1 MKNLK
6 FRRLLLLSRIEGKAR
21 QATFDDG
28 TTVVF
33 GENDTGKSHLI
44 KSIYAAFGADASVVN
59 EKWSKASVA
68 TMLEFSVDGVM
79 HSILRFDGQ
88 FALFDAADNLVWSG
102 ASLVK
107 EVGPRIAQL
116 LDFTIELTSKSD
128 DLIVPPP
135 QFCFLPFYQD
145 QDRGWDDTWSSF
157 KSLSMITDFKKSII
171 EYHTGI
177 RPREYYSAKAK
188 RADAQREQNELKGE
202 RRALDRATARLRNGR
217 SPITV
222 TFSPMLFEKQIDQ
235 LLAEVNDLRAI
246 FNGIKFRI
254 SELQSRRAV
263 LVEEIEVARAAL
275 AELDAD
281 VKFTQNLADAQVVC
295 PTCNTV
301 HENDFA
307 SRFNLISDADACR
320 GFLASAR
327 HSLIEVEADV
337 ARQMQSLRAYD
348 DRIGRIDALL
358 EQQRG
363 EVKLRDML
371 NDESERI
378 VDATIAAER
387 AVIDESISGW
397 RTKED
402 EAAQLMK
409 THSSAK
415 RKAEI
420 VAFYAKKLSAFAV
433 ELGVTFEASTKKSV
447 SPKINETGSYGP
459 RAVLAYHFALLH
471 TIREFTTSSLCPIIL
486 DTPLQ
491 QDQDEKNAAAIIAFA
506 LKNRPRDMQ
515 LVLGTVSM
523 HGAKYDGHSINPKVK
538 ESLLREEEFDIVN
551 AYMRPFINKLL
562 GQDEGEIL

>member
-6 FRRLLLLSRIEGKAR
+6 LRRLLLLSRIEGKAR
-21 QATFDDG
+21 QEKFDDSI
-28 TTVVF
+28 TVIR

-44 KSIYAAFGADASVVN
+44 KSIYGAFGADASVVN
-59 EKWSKASVA
+59 EKWFKASVA
-68 TMLEFSVDGVM
+68 TMLEFSVDGAI
-79 HSILRFDGQ
+79 HSILRFDDQ
-88 FALFDAADNLVWSG
+88 FALFDAADNLLWTG
-102 ASLVK
+102 TSLVN
-107 EVGPRIAQL
+107 EVGPKVAEL
-116 LDFTIELTSKSD
+116 LDFTIQLTTKSNA
-128 DLIVPPP
+128 LVVPPP

-145 QDRGWDDTWSSF
+145 QDRGWDDSWSSF
-157 KSLSMITDFKKSII
+157 KSLAMIPHFKRSIL

-177 RPREYYSAKAK
+177 RPREYYSAQAQ
-188 RADAQREQNELKGE
+188 RADAQREQNELKAE

-217 SPITV
+217 SPLTV
-222 TFSPMLFEKQIDQ
+222 TFSPELFGNQIEQ
-235 LLAEVNDLRAI
+235 LLAELNELRAI
-246 FNGIKFRI
+246 FDGVKHRI
-254 SELQSRRAV
+254 AELQSRRAV
-263 LVEEIEVARAAL
+263 LVEEIEIARVAL
-275 AELDAD
+275 TELDAD

-307 SRFNLISDADACR
+307 NRFSLISDADACR

-327 HSLIEVEADV
+327 YSLVEVEADV

-358 EQQRG
+358 AEKRG

-371 NDESERI
+371 QDESERI

-387 AVIDESISGW
+387 AVIDGGIVEWQI
-397 RTKED
+397 KED
-402 EAAQLMK
+402 EAVKLMK
-409 THSSAK
+409 AHSSAK

-433 ELGVTFEASTKKSV
+433 ELGVTFEAAVKKSI

-459 RAVLAYHFALLH
+459 RAILAYHFALLH
-471 TIREFTTSSLCPIIL
+471 TIREFTTSCLCPIIL

-491 QDQDEKNAAAIIAFA
+491 QDQDETNAAAIIAFA

-515 LVLGTVSM
+515 LILGTVSL
-523 HGAKYDGHSINPKVK
+523 HGAEYDGHVINPQVK
-538 ESLLREEEFDIVN
+538 ESLLRQDEFENVN
-551 AYMRPFINKLL
+551 SYMRPFINKLL
-562 GQDEGEIL
+562 GQDQGELL

>member
-6 FRRLLLLSRIEGKAR
+6 LQRLLLLSRTERRAR
-21 QATFDDG
+21 QERFDDG

-44 KSIYAAFGADASVVN
+44 KSIYGTFGADASVVN

-68 TMLEFSVDGVM
+68 TMLEFSVDGEIYSM
-79 HSILRFDGQ
+79 LRFNSEFG
-88 FALFDAADNLVWSG
+88 LFDAKDNLLWSG
-102 ASLVK
+102 TSLVK
-107 EVGPRIAQL
+107 EVGAKIAEL
-116 LDFTIELTSKSD
+116 LDFTIQLTTKSN

-145 QDRGWDDTWSSF
+145 QDQGWDDRWNSF
-157 KSLSMITDFKKSII
+157 KSLTMIPNFKKSIL

-177 RPREYYSAKAK
+177 RPREYYSAQAQ
-188 RADAQREQNELKGE
+188 RADAQREQNELKAE

-217 SPITV
+217 SPITT
-222 TFSPMLFEKQIDQ
+222 TFSPELFESQIEQ
-235 LLAEVNDLRAI
+235 LLVELNELRAI
-246 FNGIKFRI
+246 YDGIKHKI

-263 LVEEIEVARAAL
+263 LVEEIEIARVAL
-275 AELDAD
+275 SELDAD
-281 VKFTQNLADAQVVC
+281 VKFTQNLADAKVVC

-307 SRFNLISDADACR
+307 NRFGLISDADACR

-327 HSLIEVEADV
+327 HSLAEVEADV

-358 EQQRG
+358 EETRG

-371 NDESERI
+371 KDESERI
-378 VDATIAAER
+378 VDATITVER
-387 AVIDESISGW
+387 AVIDGGIADW
-397 RTKED
+397 QIKEQ
-402 EAAQLMK
+402 EAARQMK
-409 THSSAK
+409 VHSSAK

-420 VAFYAKKLSAFAV
+420 VAFYTEKLRAFAI
-433 ELGVTFEASTKKSV
+433 ELGVTFGVAATKGV

-459 RAVLAYHFALLH
+459 RAILAYHFALLH
-471 TIREFTTSSLCPIIL
+471 TIREFTTSCLCPIIL

-491 QDQDEKNAAAIIAFA
+491 QDQDTKNAAAIIAFA
-506 LKNRPRDMQ
+506 LRNRPRDMQ
-515 LVLGTVSM
+515 LVLGTVSL
-523 HGAKYDGHSINPKVK
+523 HGAKYEGHVINPQVK
-538 ESLLREEEFDIVN
+538 ESLLREDEFETVN
-551 AYMRPFINKLL
+551 AYMRPFINKVL
-562 GQDEGEIL
+562 GQDQGELF

>member
-6 FRRLLLLSRIEGKAR
+6 LRRLLLLSRLEGKAR
-21 QATFDDG
+21 EETFDEN

-44 KSIYAAFGADASVVN
+44 KSIYSAFGADASVVN
-59 EKWSKASVA
+59 EKWANASVV
-68 TMLEFSVDGVM
+68 TMVEFSVDGEI
-79 HSILRFDGQ
+79 HSILRFDNQ
-88 FALFDAADNLVWSG
+88 FALFDAANDLLWTG

-107 EVGPRIAQL
+107 EVGPKISEL
-116 LDFTIELTSKSD
+116 LDFAIQLTSKSND
-128 DLIVPPP
+128 FVVPPP

-145 QDRGWDDTWSSF
+145 QDRGWDDSWSSF
-157 KSLSMITDFKKSII
+157 KSLGMIPNFKKSIL

-177 RPREYYSAKAK
+177 RPREYYSAQAQ
-188 RADAQREQNELKGE
+188 RADAQREQNELKAE
-202 RRALDRATARLRNGR
+202 RRALDRASERLRSGR
-217 SPITV
+217 SPVTA
-222 TFSPMLFEKQIDQ
+222 TFSPELFGYQIEQ
-235 LLAEVNDLRAI
+235 LLAELNELRAI
-246 FNGIKFRI
+246 YEGVKHKV

-263 LVEEIEVARAAL
+263 LVEEIEIARTAL

-281 VKFTQNLADAQVVC
+281 VKFTQNLSDAQVIC

-307 SRFNLISDADACR
+307 NRFSLISDADACR

-327 HSLIEVEADV
+327 HSLAEVEADV
-337 ARQMQSLRAYD
+337 ARQLQSLSSYS

-358 EQQRG
+358 EEKRG
-363 EVKLRDML
+363 DVKLRDML

-387 AVIDESISGW
+387 AMIEGGIVEW
-397 RTKED
+397 QAKED
-402 EAAQLMK
+402 EAIKLMK
-409 THSSAK
+409 AHSSAK

-433 ELGVTFEASTKKSV
+433 ELGVTFGAAAKKSV

-459 RAVLAYHFALLH
+459 RAILAYHFALLH
-471 TIREFTTSSLCPIIL
+471 TIREFTTSCLCPIIL

-491 QDQDEKNAAAIIAFA
+491 QDQDDTNAAAIIGFA
-506 LKNRPRDMQ
+506 LKNMPRDMQ
-515 LVLGTVSM
+515 LVLGTVSL
-523 HGAKYDGHSINPKVK
+523 HGAAYDGHIINPQVK
-538 ESLLREEEFDIVN
+538 ESLLQSDQFETVN
-551 AYMRPFINKLL
+551 AYIRPFINKML
-562 GQDEGEIL
+562 GQDQGDLI

>member
-1 MKNLK
+1 MKILK

-21 QATFDDG
+21 QAKFDDG

-44 KSIYAAFGADASVVN
+44 KSIYGAFGADASVVN
-59 EKWSKASVA
+59 EKWRKASVA
-68 TMLEFSVDGVM
+68 TMLEFSVDSVI

-102 ASLVK
+102 TSLVK
-107 EVGPRIAQL
+107 EVGPHIAQL
-116 LDFTIELTSKSD
+116 LDFTIELTTKSN

-157 KSLSMITDFKKSII
+157 KSLSMIPDFKKSIL

-177 RPREYYSAKAK
+177 RPREYYSAKAQ

-202 RRALDRATARLRNGR
+202 RRALDRATARLRHGR
-217 SPITV
+217 SPISV
-222 TFSPMLFEKQIDQ
+222 TFAPMLFEKQIDQ

-246 FNGIKFRI
+246 FNGVKVRI

-263 LVEEIEVARAAL
+263 LVEEIEVARVAL

-281 VKFTQNLADAQVVC
+281 VKFTQNLTDAHVVC

-307 SRFNLISDADACR
+307 SRFSLISDADACR

-327 HSLIEVEADV
+327 HSLVEVEADV
-337 ARQMQSLRAYD
+337 ARQMQSLQAYV

-378 VDATIAAER
+378 VDATIASER
-387 AVIDESISGW
+387 LVIDESISGW

-402 EAAQLMK
+402 EAVELMK

-420 VAFYAKKLSAFAV
+420 VDFYAKKLNAFAV
-433 ELGVTFEASTKKSV
+433 ELGVTFEASTKKSI

-471 TIREFTTSSLCPIIL
+471 TIREFTTSCLCPIIL

-506 LKNRPRDMQ
+506 LKHRPRDMQ
-515 LVLGTVSM
+515 MVLGTVSI
-523 HGAKYDGHSINPKVK
+523 HGVKYDGYSMNPQVK
-538 ESLLREEEFDIVN
+538 ESLLRQEEFDNVN
-551 AYMRPFINKLL
+551 AYMRPFINKML
-562 GQDEGEIL
+562 GQDDGELL

>member
-6 FRRLLLLSRIEGKAR
+6 LRRLLLLSSLEGKAR
-21 QATFDDG
+21 QEKFDSD

-44 KSIYAAFGADASVVN
+44 KSIYGAFGAVSSVVN
-59 EKWSKASVA
+59 EKWTKASVA
-68 TMLEFSVDGVM
+68 VLLEFSVDGTI
-79 HSILRFDGQ
+79 HSILRFDDQ
-88 FALFDAADNLVWSG
+88 FALFDAADNLLWTG
-102 ASLVK
+102 TSLVK
-107 EVGPRIAQL
+107 EVGPKVAEL
-116 LDFTIELTSKSD
+116 LDFTIQLTTKSN
-128 DLIVPPP
+128 DLVVPPP

-145 QDRGWDDTWSSF
+145 QDRGWDDSWSSF
-157 KSLSMITDFKKSII
+157 KSLAMIPNFKKSIL

-177 RPREYYSAKAK
+177 RPREYYSAQAE
-188 RADAQREQNELKGE
+188 RADAQREQNELKAE

-217 SPITV
+217 SPVTA
-222 TFSPMLFEKQIDQ
+222 TFSPELFGQQIEQ
-235 LLAEVNDLRAI
+235 LLAELNELRAI
-246 FNGIKFRI
+246 YEGVKHKI

-263 LVEEIEVARAAL
+263 LVEEIEIARVAL

-281 VKFTQNLADAQVVC
+281 VKFTQSLADAQVVC

-307 SRFNLISDADACR
+307 NRFNLISDADACR

-337 ARQMQSLRAYD
+337 ARQMASLRSYS
-348 DRIGRIDALL
+348 DRIGSIDALL
-358 EQQRG
+358 EERRG
-363 EVKLRDML
+363 EVKLRDVL
-371 NDESERI
+371 KDESERM

-387 AVIDESISGW
+387 AVIDGGIVEWQI
-397 RTKED
+397 KED
-402 EAAQLMK
+402 EAAKRMK
-409 THSSAK
+409 AHSSAK

-420 VAFYAKKLSAFAV
+420 VAFYTKKLSAFAV
-433 ELGVTFEASTKKSV
+433 ELGVTFGAAAKKSV

-459 RAVLAYHFALLH
+459 RAILAYHFALLH
-471 TIREFTTSSLCPIIL
+471 TIREYTTSCLCPIIL

-515 LVLGTVSM
+515 LVLGTVSL
-523 HGAKYDGHSINPKVK
+523 HGAAYDGHVINPQVK
-538 ESLLREEEFDIVN
+538 ESLLREDEFEAVN
-551 AYMRPFINKLL
+551 GYMRPFINKML
-562 GQDEGEIL
+562 GQDQGELL